1 MENVMTKVTNLSKAT
16 EMVKNGTE
24 GRMTKADIINHIMA
38 ELNVSKANAFVYFTK
53 ATKALGITITKGE
66 GKAKAAKVV
75 DESVTV
81 VKDGKKVSKT
91 KVKELGE
98 DEVAAFFDKA
108 KARME
113 AKAAKAQAAGKASP
127 FAALG
132 I

>member
-108 KARME
+108 KARMQE
-113 AKAAKAQAAGKASP
+113 KAAKAQAAGKASP

>member
-1 MENVMTKVTNLSKAT
+1 MLFRSLSKAT

-108 KARME
+108 KARMQE
-113 AKAAKAQAAGKASP
+113 KAAKAQAAGKASP

>member
-1 MENVMTKVTNLSKAT
+1 MENVMTKVTNLQRAT

>member
-81 VKDGKKVSKT
+81 VKDGKKV
-91 KVKELGE
+91 
-98 DEVAAFFDKA
+98 
-108 KARME
+108 
-113 AKAAKAQAAGKASP
+113 
-127 FAALG
+127 
-132 I
+132 

>member
-1 MENVMTKVTNLSKAT
+1 MLFRSNLQRAT

>member
-1 MENVMTKVTNLSKAT
+1 MENVMTKVTNLQRAT

-108 KARME
+108 KARMQE
-113 AKAAKAQAAGKASP
+113 KAAKAQAAGKASP